1 MAKATSKSLFQ
12 LHFFKTLKPFV
23 QHIVE
28 LTASSKHQ
36 CIIESK
42 SLGAFLVCIATP
54 LNHKCFGAVQ
64 TENQR
69 TKKKKSRPESGIHI
83 FKCAQV
89 GNKGAGEVCLYLTF
103 KKFSSKRQNF
113 CLLFLES
120 IPFITETKNKPISIN
135 TRTESDSHI
144 NYPY

>member
-12 LHFFKTLKPFV
+12 LHFLKTLKPFV

-89 GNKGAGEVCLYLTF
+89 GNKGAGEVCIWRLKNSLPKDRIFVYYFLSPF
-103 KKFSSKRQNF
+103 H
-113 CLLFLES
+113 LLL
-120 IPFITETKNKPISIN
+120 KLKIN
-135 TRTESDSHI
+135 R
-144 NYPY
+144 

>member
-1 MAKATSKSLFQ
+1 MAKANSKSLFK
-12 LHFFKTLKPFV
+12 LHFIKTLKPFV

-64 TENQR
+64 TENQEEEEPAR
-69 TKKKKSRPESGIHI
+69 VWNPHI
-83 FKCAQV
+83 QV
-89 GNKGAGEVCLYLTF
+89 CPGWEQRGRGGLCLTF

-113 CLLFLES
+113 CLLFLKS

>member
-1 MAKATSKSLFQ
+1 M
-12 LHFFKTLKPFV
+12 

-36 CIIESK
+36 WIIIESK

-64 TENQR
+64 TENQEEEEPAR
-69 TKKKKSRPESGIHI
+69 VWNPHI
-83 FKCAQV
+83 QV
-89 GNKGAGEVCLYLTF
+89 CPGWEQRGRGGLCLTF

-113 CLLFLES
+113 CLLFLKS

>member
-1 MAKATSKSLFQ
+1 MFWCRTNREPKNQEEEEPARVWN
-12 LHFFKTLKPFV
+12 P
-23 QHIVE
+23 HI
-28 LTASSKHQ
+28 Q
-36 CIIESK
+36 
-42 SLGAFLVCIATP
+42 VCP
-54 LNHKCFGAVQ
+54 GW
-64 TENQR
+64 EQR
-69 TKKKKSRPESGIHI
+69 GRG
-83 FKCAQV
+83 
-89 GNKGAGEVCLYLTF
+89 GLYLTF

>member
-12 LHFFKTLKPFV
+12 LHFLKTLKPFV

-69 TKKKKSRPESGIHI
+69 TKKKSRPESGIHI

-89 GNKGAGEVCLYLTF
+89 GNKGAGEVCIWRLKNSLPKDRIFVYYFLSPF
-103 KKFSSKRQNF
+103 H
-113 CLLFLES
+113 LLLKLK
-120 IPFITETKNKPISIN
+120 IIN
-135 TRTESDSHI
+135 R
-144 NYPY
+144 